1 MDKWLDIVYCL
12 WYNFIITCKG
22 VIALFYKCEQSIYIL
37 ESYLK
42 YGGLLN
48 ELENHV
54 KDCKSCQE
62 IHAQVIE
69 ELKEAKILFN
79 D

>member
-1 MDKWLDIVYCL
+1 MF
-12 WYNFIITCKG
+12 YN
-22 VIALFYKCEQSIYIL
+22 CEQSIYIL

-54 KDCKSCQE
+54 KDCKICQV

-69 ELKEAKILFN
+69 ELEEGKRLFK